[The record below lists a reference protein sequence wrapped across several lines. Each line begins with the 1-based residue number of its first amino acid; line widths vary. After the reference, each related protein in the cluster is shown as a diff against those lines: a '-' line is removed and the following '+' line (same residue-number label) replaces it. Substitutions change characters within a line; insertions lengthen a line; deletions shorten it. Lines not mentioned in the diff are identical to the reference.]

1 MSRAARTARLFFVAT
16 TRATA
21 DFLQHNFQRAEI
33 CERRLQQV
41 EADKRGE
48 PEPVGAVVM
57 REQQTGENKRAGKPA
72 DKHVHFHIF
81 FFGLFNGNWLQPTHR
96 EPRHKPS

>member
-1 MSRAARTARLFFVAT
+1 
-16 TRATA
+16 
-21 DFLQHNFQRAEI
+21 
-33 CERRLQQV
+33 
-41 EADKRGE
+41 
-48 PEPVGAVVM
+48 VVM